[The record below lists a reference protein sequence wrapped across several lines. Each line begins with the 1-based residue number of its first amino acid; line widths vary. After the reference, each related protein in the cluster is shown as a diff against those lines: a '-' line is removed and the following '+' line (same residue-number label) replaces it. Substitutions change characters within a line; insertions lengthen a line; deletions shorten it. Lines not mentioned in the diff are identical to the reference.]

1 MANSEKSFLDREG
14 RVRLLIAAVEGFETE
29 FAPPDEGLSV
39 AGLNAL
45 VAEVEA
51 ANVAVAALEVDHGVN
66 ASERAALVKGIRK
79 TATRAVGYVKSNAAW
94 GTPFKAVKMAADKLR
109 NMRPPSK
116 AARSV
121 AAGADGDA
129 GTEPGKRNKGEQAY
143 VELEAHLSALIKALT
158 ACPGYNP
165 PGAGISLT
173 TFNGLLE
180 QFHGLNTQITALK
193 GELTTARE
201 ARRKLYY
208 EGADCLQRRF
218 QAVKYAVKGQY
229 GQDSKEYA
237 VVKGNKW

>member
-51 ANVAVAALEVDHGVN
+51 ANAAVADLEVDHGFN
-66 ASERAALVKGIRK
+66 AAERAALVKGIRK
-79 TATRAVGYVKSNAAW
+79 TATRVVGYVKSNVAW
-94 GTPFKAVKMAADKLR
+94 GTPFKAVKVAADKLR

-116 AARSV
+116 AGRAGGAGGVV
-121 AAGADGDA
+121 A
-129 GTEPGKRNKGEQAY
+129 EPGRRNKGEQAY

-158 ACPGYNP
+158 ACAGYNP
-165 PGAGISLT
+165 PGEGISLT
-173 TFNGLLE
+173 ALEGLLE
-180 QFHGLNTQITALK
+180 QFRAFNTLSTSLK

-201 ARRKLYY
+201 ARRKLYF
-208 EGADCLQRRF
+208 EGDDCVQRRF

-229 GQDSKEYA
+229 GQDSTEYA
-237 VVKGNKW
+237 VVKRVRW